1 MSEDPYA
8 VLGVKREA
16 TQDEI
21 RKAYRALAKK
31 LHPDLNPGDRQ
42 AEEKFKQVSAA
53 YDLVGDAEK
62 RGRFDR
68 GEIDASGNE
77 RPRERYYRDFHGP
90 GAEANS
96 YSSSE
101 GYADFME
108 SEDILREM
116 FCARRRW
123 WAVSRSR
130 PGYALP
136 PASRIPGGRQRRH
149 QTHHDA

>member
-53 YDLVGDAEK
+53 YDLVGDADK
-62 RGRFDR
+62 RGRY
-68 GEIDASGNE
+68 
-77 RPRERYYRDFHGP
+77 RPRRDRRVRKR
-90 GAEANS
+90 AA
-96 YSSSE
+96 
-101 GYADFME
+101 
-108 SEDILREM
+108 
-116 FCARRRW
+116 AR
-123 WAVSRSR
+123 
-130 PGYALP
+130 ALLP
-136 PASRIPGGRQRRH
+136 
-149 QTHHDA
+149 